1 MAKAL
6 PGRYLRNIERLA
18 YLIALWSFL
27 VLFFETIISYYAP
40 YQQVEIYTAIA
51 NLLFLAFS
59 TMARIWGGDALRDYR
74 HVMFDLVLFIPGVI
88 LLFFQPKILIFLL
101 LIRQTYFFLQ
111 YLLFRAMEGK
121 LFKLLS
127 DNPPVSL
134 MLSFALV
141 IVVGTVLLMLP
152 SANVAHRV
160 TAPIDAL
167 FIATSAT
174 CVTGLA
180 VFDIGST
187 LTLMGQLVVLLLI
200 QIGGLGIMTIST
212 AFALIM
218 GQRLTLKLENIM
230 YSVMGKDRRL
240 DIFQLLKSVIL
251 VTAIIELVG
260 AALLFF
266 VFSREMDP
274 AQAIYHSVF
283 HSVSAF
289 CNAGFSLFPDSLIRY
304 VEHPLLNVVITIL
317 ITLGGVGFAVIIDLY
332 HRFFSRDN
340 HKLSL
345 HSKLVLVTTLA
356 LLLIGA
362 VGFFWAEYNNTM
374 RGFDLDKRLFS
385 SWFQSTSSR
394 TAGFDTIAC
403 ERISPATV
411 LICQALMFV
420 GASPGST
427 GGGMKTTTLA
437 LLVISV
443 ISIFRGRRE
452 LTVFNRKIPMSNLR
466 EAVALISLITFIL
479 LLSTFLLLITEHKA
493 FDKVAFEAISAFSTC
508 GLSMGITP
516 YLTHLGKFII
526 ILLMYIGRIGPL
538 TMIYA
543 LSMRKVQPR
552 LSYAEEKVMIG

>member
-1 MAKAL
+1 MADAVQ
-6 PGRYLRNIERLA
+6 GRYLQNIERLA
-18 YLIALWSFL
+18 YLIAIWSFL

-40 YQQVEIYTAIA
+40 YKQVEIYTALA
-51 NLLFLAFS
+51 NLLFLGLS
-59 TMARIWGGDALRDYR
+59 TLARILGGDALKDNKR
-74 HVMFDLVLFIPGVI
+74 VMFDLVLFIPGVI
-88 LLFFQPKILIFLL
+88 LLFIQPKILIFLL

-121 LFKLLS
+121 LFRILS

-141 IVVGTVLLMLP
+141 IFVGTVLLMLP
-152 SANVAHRV
+152 SASVAHRV

-230 YSVMGKDRRL
+230 YSVMGKYRRL

-251 VTAIIELVG
+251 VTVIIELVG

-266 VFSREMDP
+266 VFSREMSP
-274 AQAIYHSVF
+274 AQAIYHSIF

-289 CNAGFSLFPDSLIRY
+289 CNAGFSLFPDSLTHY
-304 VEHPLLNVVITIL
+304 VEQPLLNVVITLL
-317 ITLGGVGFAVIIDLY
+317 IILGGIGFAVIIDLY
-332 HRFFSRDN
+332 HRFFTRAN

-345 HSKLVLVTTLA
+345 HSKVVLTTTAA
-356 LLLIGA
+356 LLLLGFI
-362 VGFFWAEYNNTM
+362 GFFWAEYNNTM
-374 RGFDLDKRLFS
+374 AGFDLDKRLFS

-394 TAGFDTIAC
+394 TAGFDTIAF
-403 ERISPATV
+403 EEISPATV
-411 LICQALMFV
+411 LVCQALMFV

-443 ISIFRGRRE
+443 ISLLRGRRE
-452 LTVFNRKIPMSNLR
+452 LTVFNRKIPMQNLR
-466 EAVALISLITFIL
+466 EAVALLSLITFIL
-479 LLSTFLLLITEHKA
+479 LLSTFILLLVEGKT
-493 FDKVAFEAISAFSTC
+493 FSTVSFEAISAFSTC

-516 YLTHLGKFII
+516 FLTNLGKFII

-552 LSYAEEKVMIG
+552 LSYAEEKIVIG